1 MQTFY
6 RWTFLTAH
14 PQFRTGTILVR
25 VAVITLFTFVDFL
38 MDPVHYNN
46 QTPVRQKKS
55 TQTKQDKKHIKN
67 MESALF

>member
-1 MQTFY
+1 
-6 RWTFLTAH
+6 
-14 PQFRTGTILVR
+14 
-25 VAVITLFTFVDFL
+25 

-67 MESALF
+67 MESVLF